1 MQQNNIAANCH
12 IIAMHVLLCHF
23 SVQEKKS
30 NMFLAQEQ
38 KYLENIFRSCSY
50 IFKNILCS
58 PQKRK
63 GKSQKCPE
71 EVFQN
76 RQHKNLRIE
85 RSMFTSSL
93 FLKDFEPTLPISPE
107 CALILCGI
115 LSISSDFIPY
125 STLLNIH

>member
-1 MQQNNIAANCH
+1 
-12 IIAMHVLLCHF
+12 
-23 SVQEKKS
+23 
-30 NMFLAQEQ
+30 MFLAQEQ
-38 KYLENIFRSCSY
+38 KYLENTFQMLFLY
-50 IFKNILCS
+50 FKKYLMS
-58 PQKRK
+58 PQKKKRK
-63 GKSQKCPE
+63 DKSQKWP

-76 RQHKNLRIE
+76 RQHKNLMIE

-107 CALILCGI
+107 SALILCGI